1 MSSPSSSLASK
12 LERGSST
19 GSSPP
24 FTTAFNKIR
33 SIVASRVR
41 ETCVDL
47 TMRVRS
53 NKADALFRLSR
64 KITNMS
70 FVQIRAI
77 SVLIRPLFRSVR
89 LLELTP
95 SDGVVGDGFGWAVSN
110 SGDYV

>member
-1 MSSPSSSLASK
+1 MSSPSSSRASK
-12 LERGSST
+12 LQRGSSS
-19 GSSPP
+19 GSYPP
-24 FTTAFNKIR
+24 LTTAFNTSR

-53 NKADALFRLSR
+53 NKGDALFKLSR

-77 SVLIRPLFRSVR
+77 SVLIRPLFHKIFCRGLSPWF
-89 LLELTP
+89 LIGKSEE
-95 SDGVVGDGFGWAVSN
+95 AC
-110 SGDYV
+110 YVEHR